1 MKPIPQQFKPLLAH
15 RRKLRAE
22 IRELIA
28 NPPHRA
34 DLVSVFCRA
43 IHHETKGK
51 LG

>member
-1 MKPIPQQFKPLLAH
+1 MKPIPQQFRPLLAY

-28 NPPHRA
+28 NPPPR
-34 DLVSVFCRA
+34 DLVQVFCRA